1 LFGLGVEEQE
11 EEELFVYIREG
22 ARRER
27 ADENLNSKKFLMV
40 ERTQTPSATPAIR
53 VGLGFRV

>member
-1 LFGLGVEEQE
+1 VEEQE